1 MCYLQRWKKK
11 KNHLSIYFS
20 SEQMVKD
27 WKYLQSKYFIFINRN
42 KLQVKKKVI

>member
-1 MCYLQRWKKK
+1 MLFAEVKKKK